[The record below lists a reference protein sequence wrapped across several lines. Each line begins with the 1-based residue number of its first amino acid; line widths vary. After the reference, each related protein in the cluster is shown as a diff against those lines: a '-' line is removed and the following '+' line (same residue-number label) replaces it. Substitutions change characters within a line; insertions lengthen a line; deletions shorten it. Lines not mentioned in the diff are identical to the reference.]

1 MSGFPIGIFGIAA
14 ILMAFSTPAY
24 AADWYYVSNA
34 TDFANISFIDKDSIR
49 DGEPGITRA
58 SMFSLLAE
66 PEDGDAMA
74 YRFEIEVNCRSKESR
89 LVSAEVF
96 DSARKPRGEQ
106 PMVTDWSPLE
116 AGTQG
121 EAVTDFICSKGKTGG
136 TAPSAGKQLP
146 FDTGK
151 VMLADLA
158 KAHGK

>member
-1 MSGFPIGIFGIAA
+1 MLRLAGAA

-58 SMFSLLAE
+58 SMFSLLAQ
-66 PEDGDAMA
+66 PEGDDAMA
-74 YRFEIEVNCRSKESR
+74 YRFEIEVKCGSKESR
-89 LVSAEVF
+89 LVAAEVF
-96 DSARKPRGEQ
+96 DSARTPRGQQ
-106 PMVTDWSPLE
+106 PMETDWSPLDP
-116 AGTQG
+116 GTQG
-121 EAVTDFICSKGKTGG
+121 ETVAAFVCGKGKPG
-136 TAPSAGKQLP
+136 AANRSAGKQLP